1 VHKNIMKRVIP
12 HIHRHT
18 SSSDSS
24 QSRLVLSIILNLLI
38 TAAEIIGGIISNSLA
53 LLSDALHNLNDS
65 ASLAISLF
73 ARSVSKKEADVQ
85 KTFGYKRAEIIG
97 AFINLVTLMLISL
110 FLIKEG
116 IERFFNPQVIIGPV
130 MFVVAIV
137 GLIGNFVTALLLHR
151 GSKESINLK
160 SAYLHIL
167 SDGLS
172 SLGVIIA
179 GFLIIRYQ
187 WFFVDTILTLI
198 IAGYI
203 LVQSFGMLKQTTN
216 ILMEATP
223 AHLDPKEIADRISS
237 FDGVENMHH
246 VHIWNLDESNYL
258 FEAHVLIKKCDL
270 ESIEQIKKDIKREL
284 EMQYHIHHS
293 TLEFEFEN
301 CAEEQ
306 NNNCAETNFSRKV

>member
-1 VHKNIMKRVIP
+1 MKRIIP
-12 HIHRHT
+12 RTHNH
-18 SSSDSS
+18 SSRNDSS
-24 QSRLVLSIILNLLI
+24 QSRLVISIILNLLI
-38 TAAEIIGGIISNSLA
+38 TVAEIIGGIISNSLA

-73 ARSVSKKEADVQ
+73 ARKVSKREADAN

-97 AFINLVTLMLISL
+97 GFINLVTLVIISL

-116 IERFFNPQVIIGPV
+116 VERFFNPQAILGQV
-130 MFVVAIV
+130 MFIVAIV
-137 GLIGNFVTALLLHR
+137 GLIGNFVTAVLLHR

-172 SLGVIIA
+172 SIGVIIA
-179 GFLIIRYQ
+179 GFLIIQYQ

-203 LVQSFGMLKQTTN
+203 LVQSFGMLKQTIN
-216 ILMEATP
+216 ILMEASPT
-223 AHLDPKEIADRISS
+223 HLDAKEIADRISKL
-237 FDGVENMHH
+237 DGVENMHH

-258 FEAHVLIKKCDL
+258 FEAHVLIKKGDL
-270 ESIEQIKKDIKREL
+270 ESIEQIKRQIKQEL
-284 EMQYHIHHS
+284 ELQYRIHHS
-293 TLEFEFEN
+293 TLEFEFEDCTEEPN
-301 CAEEQ
+301 NDCAEPYS
-306 NNNCAETNFSRKV
+306 AKKA